1 MEPIHEANVQTQPGK
16 RLAEEPKQKKNGGRT
31 VKIVAGTVA
40 AAVVVF
46 YGACCVLAHTS
57 DTYFPHTQI
66 NGVDVSGRTRSD
78 AASAVQTALRG
89 RTIDLTLEGEAEPFT
104 TVFMSDLLD
113 EQPVD
118 PNGIATVYDQQH
130 SGLFSGGGQYLR
142 HLISGGSE
150 VLSYQWNEAGLDG
163 WVSEIQQ
170 QVYQA
175 PEDTAAQL
183 VNGQLEVTMAQD
195 GRQVSGGTVRD
206 LLLSVTDAASADSY
220 SFTLQPETLPA
231 KTLTAQELHDQ
242 LHGEMKNAS
251 YDTATG
257 TIVPEQ
263 PGADF
268 DVDTV
273 QSAMDKAAP
282 GETLTLDAI
291 IEEPKVTAKEL
302 KAVLFRDVLG
312 EARTHV
318 SGSAG
323 RIGNV
328 KLSAQTIN
336 GIVLNSGDI
345 FSYNQSVGKR
355 TEARGYKP
363 APAYVKGE
371 TVDEVGG
378 GICQTSSTLYL
389 ACLLSNLEITE
400 RYAHRYIPAYIS
412 AGMDATVSWGGPDY
426 KFTNNTL
433 YPIKIVTSYS
443 GGYLTV
449 KLLGTKTDSTYVK
462 MTNEKLST
470 TNFEVVYEDDDTLAP
485 GTEKVKTTPY
495 TGSKWKTYRNLYD
508 AGGKLISSNF
518 EASSDYKARNKVIL
532 RGPAVQPGS
541 GSADIPAET
550 PSTTPAET
558 PAQPEPTP
566 NPSEEPQGSTTIV
579 VGPDETQ

>member
-66 NGVDVSGRTRSD
+66 NGVDISGRTRSD

-130 SGLFSGGGQYLR
+130 SGLFSGGWQYLR

-251 YDTATG
+251 YDAATG

-508 AGGKLISSNF
+508 AGGKLISSSF